1 MAKSDGYHNQTV
13 IANPKVHPV
22 LEAGVTLTKILILIT
37 AGIVFMI
44 SLQAGAEWYDVAIRT
59 SLTIILVGLLGWYI
73 NWMLGKWIISYE
85 MNKMQKEDAHI
96 LDEKI

>member
-1 MAKSDGYHNQTV
+1 MAKSKGFQNQTA

-22 LEAGVTLTKILILIT
+22 LEAGVTLVKILILIT
-37 AGIVFMI
+37 AGIVFLI

-59 SLTIILVGLLGWYI
+59 SLTIVVVGLLGWYI
-73 NWMLGKWIISYE
+73 NWMLGKWIVSYE
-85 MNKMQKEDAHI
+85 MNKIQDDDAHI